1 MNLTSKDQA
10 AYSRLVGRLKKVL
23 DAGPVMDGSLSTVNL
38 GTTVRYQ
45 LTRKE
50 EGRTKTVY
58 VPRLAAETVVEWT
71 NRWKEVRTLLRELGE
86 FTRAILPSMVMPPVA
101 KKAKPVKVNKP
112 VKPQPK
118 APVVKKPAVKK
129 PEPKTVR
136 KPAKAPVKKVLAKKS
151 VQAAAAPKRRAQKK
165 GTHR

>member
-1 MNLTSKDQA
+1 MNLTSKDRA
-10 AYSRLVGRLKKVL
+10 AYTRLVGRLKKVL

-58 VPRLAAETVVEWT
+58 VPRSAAETVEEWT

-86 FTRAILPSMVMPPVA
+86 FTRTVLPSMVTRPVA
-101 KKAKPVKVNKP
+101 KKAEPVHAN
-112 VKPQPK
+112 
-118 APVVKKPAVKK
+118 
-129 PEPKTVR
+129 
-136 KPAKAPVKKVLAKKS
+136 KPAKTTAKKALAKKS
-151 VQAAAAPKRRAQKK
+151 VKTAAAPKRGAQKR
-165 GTHR
+165 GMRR